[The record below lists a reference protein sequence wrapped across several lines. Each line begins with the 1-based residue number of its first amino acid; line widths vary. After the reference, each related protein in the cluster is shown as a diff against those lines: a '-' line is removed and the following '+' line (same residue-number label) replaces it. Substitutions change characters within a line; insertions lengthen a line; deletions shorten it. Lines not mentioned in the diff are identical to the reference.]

1 MNSLSDQFLET
12 RMVQIG
18 SFLNG
23 FLKIKEIAKNN
34 LVMTYFV
41 SKAADQESQDKIVQL
56 QAMIMN
62 EVKKQKRDIQYNKGE
77 GPESQKLNPDR

>member
-1 MNSLSDQFLET
+1 MPKFPAKKYMNSMTDQFLEN

-41 SKAADQESQDKIVQL
+41 SKAAD
-56 QAMIMN
+56 
-62 EVKKQKRDIQYNKGE
+62 
-77 GPESQKLNPDR
+77 

>member
-56 QAMIMN
+56 QGMIQN
-62 EVKKQKRDIQYNKGE
+62 EVKKQKRTEVQYNKGDE
-77 GPESQKLNPDR
+77 QQKLNPDR

>member
-1 MNSLSDQFLET
+1 MNSLQDQFLET

-23 FLKIKEIAKNN
+23 FLKIKEIAKSN

-41 SKAADQESQDKIVQL
+41 SKAADQES
-56 QAMIMN
+56 
-62 EVKKQKRDIQYNKGE
+62 
-77 GPESQKLNPDR
+77 